1 MTADKY
7 RITKDGEIHLHGP
20 MPNSIETGWY
30 LYGYDDAPTRRR
42 IADALDCC
50 IDSAEDQALV
60 NRLRGGT
67 SRRALRLCLRWL
79 IRGSYA

>member
-7 RITKDGEIHLHGP
+7 RVTKNGEIHLHGP

-30 LYGYDDAPTRRR
+30 LYGYDNTPTRRR
-42 IADALDCC
+42 IAAELDDA
-50 IDSAEDQALV
+50 IGSAEDQVLV
-60 NRLRGGT
+60 NRMRDGT